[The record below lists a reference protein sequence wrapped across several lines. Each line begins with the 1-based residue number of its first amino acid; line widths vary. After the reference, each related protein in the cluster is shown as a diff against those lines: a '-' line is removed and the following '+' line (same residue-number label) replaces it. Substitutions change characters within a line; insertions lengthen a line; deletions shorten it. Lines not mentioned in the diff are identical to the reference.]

1 MTKALGFRSL
11 EQWWKPSTGKKGGA
25 APETAKEPWLA
36 QLDKAGYPRHLN
48 YPSTTLA
55 RVLDQTAER
64 FGASPSII
72 YADKQWTYAE
82 LLSRVNRMAGG
93 LASLGLRRGD
103 RVLLTLP
110 NCPEF
115 VVAFFA
121 IQKLGGVVVNAG
133 PLMGAD
139 DLEKV
144 INLTQPRL
152 TIALDLQ
159 APLLMKAAHGS
170 SVKHSVWVSLQVYQS
185 VIKRLGYQIK
195 LWHQPQTNGDRIDH
209 TTLSDLLAQAPA
221 RPPTIEPQAE
231 DLAVLQPTGG
241 TTGTLKLVQLSHR
254 NLLANAA
261 QVAVWMG
268 SRIGQERH
276 LGVLPMFHVYG
287 LTTCLISAVYSA
299 ASIVMATRFAP
310 RETIDLIR
318 RHKPT
323 LLLLVP
329 AICHAVSEVID
340 REEHKEKFGGVRL
353 CISGAA
359 PLSLDIA
366 DRFTRLTGVPIVEG
380 YGLTE
385 AGPVTHV
392 NLPNNPKPS
401 AIGLPLP
408 DTRCRVVDLDTGKT
422 DVPRGEAGELLI
434 AGPQVMSG
442 YFGMPK
448 ESDRVLTKDEH
459 GVTWLHTGDV
469 VRVDEDGFF
478 HIADRKKDMI
488 IRSGLKVY
496 PLKVETALKNHPAVA
511 DVAVIGRPD
520 PVHTEVVVAFIVRKN
535 PEHDPAALTTDLKS
549 YCRSHLA
556 PYEVPAEIEFIDAIP
571 RSALGK
577 VLKHQLRDRK
587 PTEPDPEKPN
597 PVKPSKPKIKEAA

>member
-1 MTKALGFRSL
+1 
-11 EQWWKPSTGKKGGA
+11 
-25 APETAKEPWLA
+25 
-36 QLDKAGYPRHLN
+36 
-48 YPSTTLA
+48 
-55 RVLDQTAER
+55 
-64 FGASPSII
+64 
-72 YADKQWTYAE
+72 
-82 LLSRVNRMAGG
+82 
-93 LASLGLRRGD
+93 
-103 RVLLTLP
+103 
-110 NCPEF
+110 
-115 VVAFFA
+115 
-121 IQKLGGVVVNAG
+121 
-133 PLMGAD
+133 
-139 DLEKV
+139 
-144 INLTQPRL
+144 
-152 TIALDLQ
+152 
-159 APLLMKAAHGS
+159 MKAAHGS
-170 SVKHSVWVSLQVYQS
+170 SIKHSVWVSLQVYQS
-185 VIKRLGYQIK
+185 VIKRLGYQFK
-195 LWHQPQTNGDRIDH
+195 LWHQPHTNGDRIEH
-209 TTLSDLLAQAPA
+209 TPLNDLIAQAPA
-221 RPPTIEPQAE
+221 RPPTIEPLAD

-261 QVAVWMG
+261 QVAVWIS

-287 LTTCLISAVYSA
+287 LTTGLLAAVYTA

-329 AICHAVSEVID
+329 AICHAVSEVLD
-340 REEHKEKFGGVRL
+340 REEDKEKFSGVRL
-353 CISGAA
+353 CVSGAA
-359 PLSLDIA
+359 PLSVDIA

-392 NLPNNPKPS
+392 NLPGNPKPN

-408 DTRCRVVDLDTGKT
+408 DTRCRVVDLETGKT

-434 AGPQVMSG
+434 SGPQVMSG

-448 ESDRVLTKDEH
+448 ESDRVLSKDEQ

-478 HIADRKKDMI
+478 HVADRKKDMI

-496 PLKVETALKNHPAVA
+496 PLKVETALKNHAAVA
-511 DVAVIGRPD
+511 DVAVIGRPH
-520 PVHTEVVVAFIVRKN
+520 PVHTEVVVAFIVPKD
-535 PEHDPAALTTDLKS
+535 PEQDRDALTTELKT

-577 VLKHQLRDRK
+577 VLKQQLRDRK
-587 PTEPDPEKPN
+587 PTDGPDPEKPN
-597 PVKPSKPKIKEAA
+597 PIKPSKPKMKEAA